1 MNHRWQRVQRQT
13 SLPVVYTGILLT
25 STIALSAQAQTP
37 NVETLPDATSA
48 TIALQD
54 TNDVDLSVSSQLPS
68 QSITPVISV
77 DHLTDIA
84 DVSEVAVTETL
95 TPVSELA
102 QATPPTLENEAE
114 FSDFNDPES
123 DPMGQVTSVSQLRDV
138 SPGDWAYEALRSLV
152 ERYGCIAG
160 YPDGSFRGNR
170 AMTRYEFA
178 AGLNACLQQIER
190 LLVGREGEMP
200 PDLDTLR
207 RLREEFEAELLTLG
221 SRVDNLE
228 GRVAVLEDNQF
239 STTTQLFGQVI
250 VGVQGRTENE
260 ADFFPVDGIED
271 TDDPG
276 TQINL
281 ISNTQLSLFTQF
293 SPRSLLLT
301 GLQAGTGGTAPRL
314 TNDTRLGYEGNT
326 GGDVVLSDLTYR
338 HLIGDNLALIIGTEG
353 VNAVNVF
360 RGANRVESAGFGP
373 ISAFAQRNPII
384 AIGGGRGGLGFDWQI
399 SDRVSLQGV
408 YSTRLPDDPSIG
420 GIFGSE
426 QGENTVGFQLAL
438 APTNTIDVALNYIN
452 SYSPLGRLRT
462 GIGDDQMTVGTAINT
477 HAFGT
482 TVSWQ
487 ITPRVTLGGWGGY
500 TTSNRQGDDG
510 NVETTNWM
518 AFLNFPDL
526 GGEGNLAG
534 LYVGQ
539 PPKIVSSDL
548 PTGENIPDLLAGGI
562 GESGDQPGTTTHVEL
577 FYRYRLTDNITLTP
591 GFVVIF
597 EPSHTPDSD
606 TIFIG
611 ALRTTFTF

>member
-13 SLPVVYTGILLT
+13 SLPLVYTGILLT
-25 STIALSAQAQTP
+25 SAIAVSAQAQTP
-37 NVETLPDATSA
+37 NVETAPDAVLA

-54 TNDVDLSVSSQLPS
+54 ANDLDISVSSQQPS
-68 QSITPVISV
+68 QSVTPVTAL
-77 DHLTDIA
+77 DNFTDIA
-84 DVSEVAVTETL
+84 EVPEVTVEETV
-95 TPVSELA
+95 TPVSDLA
-102 QATPPTLENEAE
+102 QAVPPTLEDEIE

-160 YPDGSFRGNR
+160 YPDGAFRGNR

-190 LLVGREGEMP
+190 LLVGREGDAP
-200 PDLDTLR
+200 PDLDVLR
-207 RLREEFEAELLTLG
+207 RLREEFEAELVTLG

-228 GRVAVLEDNQF
+228 GRVAFLEDNQF
-239 STTTQLFGQVI
+239 STTTTLFGQVI
-250 VGVQGRTENE
+250 VGVQGRTDNE
-260 ADFFPVDGIED
+260 ADFFPVDGMKD

-301 GLQAGTGGTAPRL
+301 GLRAGTGGTAPRL

-338 HLIGDNLALIIGTEG
+338 HLIGNNFALIVGTEG

-408 YSTRLPDDPSIG
+408 YSTRLPDAPDIG

-462 GIGDDQMTVGTAINT
+462 GIGDDQLTVGTAINT

-562 GESGDQPGTTTHVEL
+562 GEPGDQPGTTTHVEL
-577 FYRYRLTDNITLTP
+577 FYRYRLTDNIALTP
-591 GFVVIF
+591 GFAVIF
-597 EPSHTPDSD
+597 EPAHTPDSD

-611 ALRTTFTF
+611 ALRTTLTF

>member
-1 MNHRWQRVQRQT
+1 VNHKWQRVQCQT
-13 SLPVVYTGILLT
+13 ALPVVYTGILLT
-25 STIALSAQAQTP
+25 STITFSAQAQKP
-37 NVETLPDATSA
+37 NLETAPDVVFA
-48 TIALQD
+48 TISLQD
-54 TNDVDLSVSSQLPS
+54 ANDLDISVSSQ
-68 QSITPVISV
+68 QV
-77 DHLTDIA
+77 DNLTDIG
-84 DVSEVAVTETL
+84 EVPEVTVAETL

-102 QATPPTLENEAE
+102 QATVPTLENEAE
-114 FSDFNDPES
+114 FSGFNDPES

-160 YPDGSFRGNR
+160 YPDGTFRGNR

-190 LLVGREGEMP
+190 LLVGREGDAL
-200 PDLDTLR
+200 PDLDVLR
-207 RLREEFEAELLTLG
+207 RLREEFEVELVTLG

-228 GRVAVLEDNQF
+228 GRVAFLEDNQF
-239 STTTQLFGQVI
+239 STTTKLFGQVI
-250 VGVQGRTENE
+250 IGVQGRTDNE
-260 ADFFPVDGIED
+260 ADFFPVDGIQD

-301 GLQAGTGGTAPRL
+301 GLRAGTGGTAPRL

-338 HLIGDNLALIIGTEG
+338 HLIGNNLAFIVGTEG

-399 SDRVSLQGV
+399 TNRVNLQGV
-408 YSTRLPDDPSIG
+408 YSTRLPDDPDIG

-462 GIGDDQMTVGTAINT
+462 GIGDDQLTVGTAINT
-477 HAFGT
+477 HAFGAT
-482 TVSWQ
+482 LSWQ

-597 EPSHTPDSD
+597 EPAHTPDSD